1 MLLQVRYRR
10 LYPITTYL
18 QVTALVEGDIMTIL
32 IPTVT
37 VHLNPRACMCQSLQS
52 VARDTHLP
60 QIIPIQFSC
69 TRNTTCNGVHCQ
81 VSHLNTLE
89 YTSDIVVD
97 PCSEGLEVTVRNSQ
111 GQVTYHR
118 VFQDTQRVPFS
129 GSGYNA
135 TLHVHIVHHN
145 YYMEVEVGIS
155 LSLLSSFVQLDDLPL
170 FKVGGT

>member
-37 VHLNPRACMCQSLQS
+37 VPLNPRACMCQSLQS

-81 VSHLNTLE
+81 VSHSNTLE

-111 GQVTYHR
+111 GQVTYQR
-118 VFQDTQRVPFS
+118 VFQDTQHVPFS

-145 YYMEVEVGIS
+145 YSMEVEVGIS
-155 LSLLSSFVQLDDLPL
+155 LSLLSSFVQLDDPPL